1 MTSES
6 VLPDRQKNP
15 SRAIRQLLSA
25 LSEQEQSCRFLCVS
39 DEDIRYQ
46 DAQPLKL
53 PVEVKNKLD
62 RLITSQQQKSAPVS
76 EQGYHALYLKT
87 FKATLYFQAITD
99 GRAQQ
104 DITTI
109 VSLLVTLFSQQPGQ
123 QPLAEQTE
131 TGLSGSS
138 YDNEYWPELQNAVE
152 RQTRDLHRAKLAAES
167 ANMAKSQFL
176 ASMSHEIRT
185 PMNGIIGITEMLLG
199 TELDEEQQE
208 CVSIIKRSG
217 AALLELIND
226 ILDFSK
232 IEAGQMSLEY
242 INFDPEITAHDAC
255 QMIRPRVAGKAVEVL
270 CRIGED
276 VPANVKGDP
285 GRFRQVLIN
294 LLGNAVKFTEKG
306 EIVLSIDVMEEND
319 KAITLISTIRDTGIG
334 IPAEKYE
341 TVFEAFKQADGS
353 TTRKFGGTGLGL
365 SICRR
370 LSALMNG
377 RVWLDS
383 SMGEGTTFYFTAVM
397 KKADPY
403 PRTPVRTEVLKGKKV
418 LVVDDNMANG
428 KILGSILEHVGMQ
441 VDTLTDER
449 QTLIMLKEGVQT
461 GHPYDIAI
469 IDIIMPYYSGY
480 EIASL
485 IRADE
490 PPIRDIPLLAY
501 TSSIEK
507 IAARCKD
514 AGFSAFLTKPTRRP
528 ILFKTISKILDSSAP
543 VDGTDRKPL
552 ITQYSVR
559 EEIKQSTRLLLA
571 EDNLV
576 NQKLATMMLLK
587 AGYTVE
593 IVDNGKDA
601 VKAYCREPDNFDIIL
616 MDVEMPEMDGL
627 EATRCIRS
635 DGHTVPIVAMTA
647 HTMEGDR
654 EKCLEA
660 GMNDYISKPI
670 RRETVFKII
679 EKWYDT

>member
-1 MTSES
+1 MISANREAMSQQDTIPDKEPSAQVLQEEFERRTSE
-6 VLPDRQKNP
+6 
-15 SRAIRQLLSA
+15 LL
-25 LSEQEQSCRFLCVS
+25 Q
-39 DEDIRYQ
+39 
-46 DAQPLKL
+46 
-53 PVEVKNKLD
+53 
-62 RLITSQQQKSAPVS
+62 
-76 EQGYHALYLKT
+76 
-87 FKATLYFQAITD
+87 
-99 GRAQQ
+99 
-104 DITTI
+104 
-109 VSLLVTLFSQQPGQ
+109 
-123 QPLAEQTE
+123 
-131 TGLSGSS
+131 
-138 YDNEYWPELQNAVE
+138 
-152 RQTRDLHRAKLAAES
+152 AKLAAES
-167 ANMAKSQFL
+167 ANLAKSQFL

-199 TELDEEQQE
+199 SELDEEQQE

-217 AALLELIND
+217 EALLELIND

-232 IEAGQMSLEY
+232 VEAGQMNLEY

-255 QMIRPRVAGKAVEVL
+255 EMVRPRVTGKPIEVL

-306 EIVLSIDVMEEND
+306 EIELSIDVVEESD
-319 KAITLISTIRDTGIG
+319 ETITLQSTIRDTGIG
-334 IPAEKYE
+334 ISAEKHE
-341 TVFEAFKQADGS
+341 TVFEAFKQADDS

-365 SICRR
+365 SICRS

-383 SMGEGTTFYFTAVM
+383 VKGQGTTVYFTAVM
-397 KKADPY
+397 KKAAPT
-403 PRTPVRTEVLKGKKV
+403 PRIPVRTGVLKNKKV
-418 LVVDDNMANG
+418 LVVDDNRANG
-428 KILGSILEHVGMQ
+428 KILGSILQHVGMQ

-449 QTLIMLKEGVQT
+449 QTLAMLKEGAED
-461 GHPYDIAI
+461 GCPYDIAI
-469 IDIIMPYYSGY
+469 VDILMPYYSGY

-485 IRADE
+485 IRAE
-490 PPIRDIPLLAY
+490 KPPLKDIPLLAY
-501 TSSIEK
+501 TSANEK
-507 IAARCKD
+507 IAARCKE

-528 ILFKTISKILDSSAP
+528 ILFKTISKILGSTVPGDSRS
-543 VDGTDRKPL
+543 VKPL

-559 EEIKQSTRLLLA
+559 EEIKQSTRILLA

-593 IVDNGKDA
+593 VVNNGEQAVDFFQ
-601 VKAYCREPDNFDIIL
+601 REPEQFDIIL
-616 MDVEMPEMDGL
+616 MDVQMPEMDGL
-627 EATRCIRS
+627 EATRRIRS
-635 DGHTVPIVAMTA
+635 GGHTIPIVAMTA
-647 HTMEGDR
+647 FTMPGDR